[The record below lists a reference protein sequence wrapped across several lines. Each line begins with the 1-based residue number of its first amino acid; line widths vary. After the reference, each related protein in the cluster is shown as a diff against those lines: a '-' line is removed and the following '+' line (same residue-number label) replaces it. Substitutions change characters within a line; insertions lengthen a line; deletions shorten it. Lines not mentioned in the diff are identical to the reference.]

1 MRLMFKEII
10 VQGEVFQN
18 TNTME
23 EVTLWTQN

>member
-10 VQGEVFQN
+10 VKGEIFQN

>member
-10 VQGEVFQN
+10 VKDEVFQN